1 MGIQIYQ
8 IRFIRSMRVIGVP
21 ILFMM
26 SSEFL
31 FHYLFFPVS
40 ILSLSYSKMSTPL
53 ANRKITLVQA
63 TAINMID
70 MVGIGP
76 FVVMPF
82 VVAQFSSGLFIWA
95 WIFGAFTAFVDAMTW
110 SELGAKYPLAGG
122 TYNFHRIA
130 FGKKG
135 GRLMSFLFVWQTSIQ
150 APLVV
155 ASAAIGFAQY
165 LTYIVPLEAG
175 QQKMVSGAL
184 VILVFLLLYRKIE
197 TIGKIS
203 VIMGS
208 IVVLT
213 IVWIIIS
220 GLIAQQHP
228 VKFLPTGEDSF
239 FSYALWAA
247 VGQASVKTVYAYL
260 GYYNVCHLGGEIK
273 NPGKNIPRS
282 IFISIF
288 GITTLYLLMNISVM
302 GVIPWQSV
310 NGNDKY
316 LVSTFMQL
324 IYGQQAGIIITV
336 LILCIAFSSLFAVV
350 LGYSRVPY
358 AAAVDGNF
366 FKPFARL
373 HPTKNFPHISLLV
386 LCLLG
391 FIFSLLFRLSDV
403 ISSILAMRI
412 LVQFI
417 GQATGVVL
425 LRKRNWSSELP
436 FKMWLYPLP
445 VILSIAI
452 WIFLFLSTGWFALW
466 GSLIA
471 IAGIF
476 IYFIK
481 DRYWDG
487 KRSRE
492 SGVGSH

>member
-1 MGIQIYQ
+1 
-8 IRFIRSMRVIGVP
+8 
-21 ILFMM
+21 
-26 SSEFL
+26 
-31 FHYLFFPVS
+31 
-40 ILSLSYSKMSTPL
+40 MSTL
-53 ANRKITLVQA
+53 QTNRKINLLQA
-63 TAINMID
+63 TSINMID

-95 WIFGAFTAFVDAMTW
+95 WIFGAFTALVDAMIW

-130 FGKKG
+130 FGEKG
-135 GRLMSFLFVWQTSIQ
+135 GKLMSFLYVWQTAIQ

-165 LTYIVPLEAG
+165 LTYIVPLELW
-175 QQKMVSGAL
+175 QQKMVSGGL

-203 VIMGS
+203 VVMGS

-213 IVWIIIS
+213 IIWIIAS
-220 GLIAQQHP
+220 GLMAQQQP
-228 VKFLPTGEDSF
+228 VKFLPTGNESF
-239 FSYALWAA
+239 FTLAFWGAI
-247 VGQASVKTVYAYL
+247 GHASVKTVYAYL

-282 IFISIF
+282 IFISII
-288 GITTLYLLMNISVM
+288 GISTLYLLMNISVM
-302 GVIPWQSV
+302 GVIPWQTV
-310 NGNDKY
+310 KQDDKY

-324 IYGQQAGIIITV
+324 IYGQQAGIIVTV

-373 HPTKNFPHISLLV
+373 HPTKNFPYVSLMV
-386 LCLLG
+386 LCGLG
-391 FIFSLLFRLSDV
+391 FVFSLLFKMSEV
-403 ISSILAMRI
+403 ISAILAMRI
-412 LVQFI
+412 VVQFMA
-417 GQATGVVL
+417 QGVGVML
-425 LRKRNWSSELP
+425 LRRKLGTKDLP
-436 FKMWLYPLP
+436 FKMWLFPVP
-445 VILSIAI
+445 VIISIAI
-452 WIFLFLSTGWFALW
+452 WIFLFVSTGWFALW

-471 IAGIF
+471 VAGGIV
-476 IYFIK
+476 YMMK
-481 DRYWDG
+481 QRLWPEG
-487 KRSRE
+487 T
-492 SGVGSH
+492 